1 MSEVNIKNKWMKFA
15 LKEAEKALKMDEV
28 PIGSVIVKDNT
39 IIGKG
44 YNQVESLVDSTA
56 HAEIIAI
63 TSAANYLGDW
73 RLNDCSIYITKEPCL
88 MCYGAILN
96 SRIVNVI
103 YGFSDNDKGFRVRLN
118 KELIL
123 YRTHLKNIEGNILH
137 LDCKILVKDF
147 FKFKRKKN
155 KNS

>member
-1 MSEVNIKNKWMKFA
+1 MKFA

-28 PIGSVIVKDNT
+28 PIGSVIVKDNK
-39 IIGKG
+39 IIGRG

-103 YGFSDNDKGFRVRLN
+103 YGFSDSDKGFRVRLN

-123 YRTHLKNIEGNILH
+123 YRTHLKNIEGNVLL
-137 LDCKILVKDF
+137 LDCKMLVEDF
-147 FKFKRKKN
+147 FKSKRKKN

>member
-1 MSEVNIKNKWMKFA
+1 MNEVIIKNKWMKFA

-28 PIGSVIVKDNT
+28 PIGSVIVKDNK
-39 IIGKG
+39 IIGRG
-44 YNQVESLVDSTA
+44 YNQVEGLVDSTA

-103 YGFSDNDKGFRVRLN
+103 YGFSDSDKGFRVRLN

-123 YRTHLKNIEGNILH
+123 YRTHLKNIEGNVLH
-137 LDCKILVKDF
+137 LDCKMLVEDF
-147 FKFKRKKN
+147 FKSKRKKN